1 MSDNSAA
8 HQFDFW
14 LGDWN
19 LTWGDD
25 QHGVNRIRSILDGKV
40 IQENFESEGADKL
53 IGLSVSVYNP
63 IDQKWRQTWVDNQNS
78 YLDFVG
84 EWQDDKMI
92 LQRNAV
98 VEGQS
103 VIQRMV
109 WYDIQT
115 DRFLWNWER
124 SSDNGQT
131 WKVLWKIDYQRM
143 K

>member
-1 MSDNSAA
+1 MSDNAA

-14 LGDWN
+14 IGDWN

-40 IQENFESEGADKL
+40 IQENFESYGPDKL

-63 IDQKWRQTWVDNQNS
+63 IDHQWRQTWVDNQNG
-78 YLDFVG
+78 YLNFVG
-84 EWQDDKMI
+84 EMQGDKMI
-92 LQRNAV
+92 LQRHAV
-98 VEGQS
+98 VEGLP

-109 WYDIQT
+109 WYNIEA
-115 DRFLWNWER
+115 DRFDWNWER
-124 SSDNGQT
+124 SNDDGQT
-131 WKVLWKIDYQRM
+131 WKVIWKIDYERM

>member
-1 MSDNSAA
+1 MTDNLAA

-25 QHGVNRIRSILDGKV
+25 QHGVNHIRSILDGQV
-40 IQENFESEGADKL
+40 IQENFESESGDKL

-63 IDQKWRQTWVDNQNS
+63 IDQKWRQTWVDNQGS

-84 EWQDDKMI
+84 EMQGDKMI
-92 LQRNAV
+92 LQRHAI
-98 VEGQS
+98 VENQP

-109 WYDIQT
+109 WYDIET
-115 DRFLWNWER
+115 DRFEWNWER
-124 SSDNGQT
+124 SSNEGQT
-131 WKVLWKIDYQRM
+131 WKVLWQIHYTRM

>member
-1 MSDNSAA
+1 MNLEPE

-14 LGDWN
+14 IGDWN
-19 LTWGDD
+19 LTWGDNLR
-25 QHGVNRIRSILDGKV
+25 GTNRIRSILDGKV

-63 IDQKWRQTWVDNQNS
+63 IDQKWRQTWVDNQGS

-84 EWQDDKMI
+84 EQQGDKMI
-92 LQRNAV
+92 LQRKAV
-98 VEGQS
+98 VKDQP

-109 WYDIQT
+109 WYDIEAE
-115 DRFLWNWER
+115 RFTWNWER
-124 SSDNGQT
+124 SDDEGQT
-131 WKVLWKIDYQRM
+131 WKVMWKIDYARM

>member
-1 MSDNSAA
+1 MRDNSTAR
-8 HQFDFW
+8 QFDFW

-40 IQENFESEGADKL
+40 VQENFESDGADRL
-53 IGLSVSVYNP
+53 VGLSVSAYNP
-63 IDQKWRQTWVDNQNS
+63 VDQKWRQTWVDNQGS

-84 EWQDDKMI
+84 DWQGDKMI

-98 VEGQS
+98 VEGQP

-109 WYDIQT
+109 WYNIEA
-115 DRFLWNWER
+115 DRLEWNWER
-124 SSDNGQT
+124 SSDDGQT
-131 WKVLWKIDYQRM
+131 WKVIWKIDYTRM